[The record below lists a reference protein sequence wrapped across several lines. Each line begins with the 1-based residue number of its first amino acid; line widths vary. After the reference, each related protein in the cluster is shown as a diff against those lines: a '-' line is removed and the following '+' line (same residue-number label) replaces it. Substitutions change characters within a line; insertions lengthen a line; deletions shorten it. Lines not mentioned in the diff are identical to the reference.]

1 MMPLS
6 LSYVTRI
13 IMFFLVFFLTVS
25 IAVDVAN
32 AVVAVVTDFVVSVSD
47 AIALCVVIGTAEIS
61 CVITAKIV
69 IDVAYDT
76 VVTCIAV
83 RCMDC

>member
-1 MMPLS
+1 
-6 LSYVTRI
+6 
-13 IMFFLVFFLTVS
+13 MFFSCFFVFSYCFHCCWH
-25 IAVDVAN
+25 DVAN
-32 AVVAVVTDFVVSVSD
+32 AVVAVVTDLVVSVSD
-47 AIALCVVIGTAEIS
+47 AIALCVVIGTADIS
-61 CVITAKIV
+61 CVITAKVV